1 VGKLEKDARN
11 ASVYGDATVMLPM
24 LIAAARERGGV
35 APERPERGI
44 RSAAFADT

>member
-24 LIAAARERGGV
+24 LIAAARERV
-35 APERPERGI
+35 E
-44 RSAAFADT
+44 